1 MKRKLKRIPDEIA
14 LKAAQEF
21 LSTTITVKEL
31 QNKYG
36 FNGAGTLYNWI
47 RKFGLSNPSD
57 EELKINSAMEKEKT
71 KSSREQE
78 LENKIAELEKQL
90 SYEKLRAKAY
100 NKMIEIAERE
110 YSISIKKKLGFK
122 R

>member
-1 MKRKLKRIPDEIA
+1 MKRKVKRIPDELA

-21 LSTTITVKEL
+21 LDTTITIKEL
-31 QNKYG
+31 QSKYG
-36 FNGAGTLYNWI
+36 FKGVSTLYNWI
-47 RKFGLSNPSD
+47 RKFGLSYPSG
-57 EELKINSAMEKEKT
+57 EEIKINEAMEKEKR

-78 LENKIAELEKQL
+78 LEKKIAELEKQL
-90 SYEKLRAKAY
+90 NYERLRAKAY

-110 YSISIKKKLGFK
+110 YSISIKKKHGFK